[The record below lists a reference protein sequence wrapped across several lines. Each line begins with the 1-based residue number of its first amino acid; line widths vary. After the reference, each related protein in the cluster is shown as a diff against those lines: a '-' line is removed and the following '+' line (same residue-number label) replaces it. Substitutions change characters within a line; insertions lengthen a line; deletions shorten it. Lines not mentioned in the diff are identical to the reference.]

1 MEKKN
6 FMNRTSKV
14 GTYTVVM
21 TAVVLAVL
29 ILANVFVL
37 SAPSKYTKL
46 DMTSLELY
54 TLSKMTESTIPELKE
69 DINIYFLC
77 QGGTDNSGNAMENI
91 PHLTTF
97 LSKYED
103 LSSHISVEIIDPVA
117 NPTFYS
123 KYSETELENYTLIVE
138 SAKRHKI
145 IDFYDLYFYAVEGY
159 GNISYA
165 EYAQI
170 ENYYN
175 MVYGQ
180 TLGGVLNFDGESVIT
195 NALDYVTTDKIPAVY
210 YLSDHGT
217 APSSSLISQVEN
229 QNMLLSALSL
239 RTSDIPADAEAIYLN
254 APTADINE
262 DEAQML
268 IDYLANGGTL
278 IVNTLCNRIDLPNLM
293 RVLALYGLIAQEGII
308 IETASDMYYRGE
320 TYGLLPT
327 LSADS
332 PITSSMIS
340 TSVYTPL
347 AHPIVTDSDL
357 PESIT
362 ITPLLTTSAKAYT
375 VGIDATT
382 TEKTEASI
390 EGQFTVS
397 ALAEK
402 ENGGKIIWSA
412 TNLFSDT
419 DNSYVSGGNYKYF
432 LSILTNVCEREQ
444 VVKTIPS
451 TALTNSRLV
460 VEESQATLWGT
471 LLTVI
476 LPLAVL
482 LWGVLRWYLRRRR

>member
-54 TLSKMTESTIPELKE
+54 TLSKVTESTIPELKE

-217 APSSSLISQVEN
+217 APSASLVAQVEN

-268 IDYLANGGTL
+268 SDYLAGGGKL
-278 IVNTLCNRIDLPNLM
+278 IVNTVCDCLDLPNLM
-293 RVLALYGLIAQEGII
+293 GILSQYGLSAQEGII
-308 IETASDMYYRGE
+308 IETASNMYYQGKP
-320 TYGLLPT
+320 YGLMPSS
-327 LSADS
+327 SADS
-332 PITSSMIS
+332 SITYSLSSSFYVPFSHGIK
-340 TSVYTPL
+340 
-347 AHPIVTDSDL
+347 ADEAL
-357 PESIT
+357 PEGVTVTS
-362 ITPLLTTSAKAYT
+362 LYTTSANAYT
-375 VGIDATT
+375 VAVDATT
-382 TEKTEASI
+382 TEKTDASV

-397 ALAEK
+397 AIAEN
-402 ENGGKIIWSA
+402 ENGGTVVWTA
-412 TNLFSDT
+412 ADT
-419 DNSYVSGGNYKYF
+419 FNDSYNSYVSGGNYKYF
-432 LSILTNVCEREQ
+432 LSILTHLCPREQ
-444 VVKTIPS
+444 TVKTIPS
-451 TALTNSRLV
+451 TALENSMLI

-471 LLTVI
+471 LLTAI
-476 LPLAVL
+476 IPLAVL
-482 LWGVLRWYLRRRR
+482 FWGVLRWYLRRRR